1 MHKVFLN
8 HFEKMKVLD
17 MNCNI
22 CRQHMLEVT
31 WWVRALIVT
40 NSLLFVPVSLMM
52 GIHWAFGVLDF
63 LARTRD
69 WCFEN
74 LELDNFVPLSSS
86 AIQHQYFY
94 HVKQYSIFRYQKY
107 QYWLLCQ
114 VLLVNWAT
122 ITHKIS
128 DTNSSFHVK

>member
-1 MHKVFLN
+1 MYKVFLN
-8 HFEKMKVLD
+8 HFEKMEVLD

-40 NSLLFVPVSLMM
+40 NSLLLVPVSLMM
-52 GIHWAFGVLDF
+52 EIHWAFGVLVF
-63 LARTRD
+63 LARTRH

-74 LELDNFVPLSSS
+74 LELDNFVPLSNS

-94 HVKQYSIFRYQKY
+94 HVKQYSVFRHQKY
-107 QYWLLCQ
+107 QY
-114 VLLVNWAT
+114 
-122 ITHKIS
+122 
-128 DTNSSFHVK
+128 